1 MIKEIE
7 IQGFQFIEISKF
19 AANCK
24 KRPVFVGILG
34 IQGKFYFQ
42 IQTNLNAKKQN
53 KIHRKYTEKAGSGI
67 TPPPVLF
74 AVKDKRPASPRW
86 PAPGFLSGGCKSPWW
101 SDRWRVPA

>member
-34 IQGKFYFQ
+34 IQGKFLFSN
-42 IQTNLNAKKQN
+42 TDKFKRKKAK
-53 KIHRKYTEKAGSGI
+53 
-67 TPPPVLF
+67 
-74 AVKDKRPASPRW
+74 
-86 PAPGFLSGGCKSPWW
+86 
-101 SDRWRVPA
+101 